1 MIKSEI
7 LQWLISGVA
16 YAQEA
21 GTSAPKGP
29 SLLEVLIM
37 PAGFLLIMYFFMILP
52 QQKKAKMHSEL
63 LSNLKPG
70 DEVLTNG
77 GIIGKVK
84 SVADGF
90 VSLEVSPNS
99 VIKVVKSS
107 VTGMSKTQV
116 AKDGSSKPMA

>member
-1 MIKSEI
+1 MLKWEI
-7 LQWLISGVA
+7 LQWFVVGIA
-16 YAQEA
+16 RAQEA
-21 GTSAPKGP
+21 AATAPKGP

-77 GIIGKVK
+77 GIIGKVR
-84 SVADGF
+84 SVAEGF
-90 VSLEVSPNS
+90 VSLEISPNT
-99 VIKVVKSS
+99 VIKVIKSS
-107 VTGMSKTQV
+107 ISGMSKTQSNKESQ
-116 AKDGSSKPMA
+116 AKPGT